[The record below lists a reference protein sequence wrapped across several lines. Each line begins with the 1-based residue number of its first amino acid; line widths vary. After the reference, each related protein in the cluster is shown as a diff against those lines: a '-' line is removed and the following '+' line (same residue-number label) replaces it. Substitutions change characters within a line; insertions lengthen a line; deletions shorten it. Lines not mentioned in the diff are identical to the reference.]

1 MRETFR
7 VGTVA
12 GIPIGA
18 HWSALALL
26 LVVTNG
32 LAGAGLPEL
41 VPGYSMGAYWLTAA
55 VATVL
60 LLGCVLLHELAHAL
74 LARRY
79 GVPVERIT
87 LWALGGF
94 SLLGGEPE
102 TPRAAF
108 WISASGP
115 LTSLGL
121 GAFAGS
127 AGLLLDAAHAPGL
140 VTVSALWLAVMN
152 VVLGLFNLLPGVP
165 LDGGRVL
172 RAALWH
178 RYGDPDRAALAAARA
193 GRVVG
198 VLIAAGGVIEVVAG
212 DPSGMWLVAVGYFVA
227 IVAVTEGRAARLRS
241 RAGKAPVAAVMS
253 PPGVCGYALMSV
265 ERFLTEVAPRTGQ
278 RVFAVT
284 DFDGRPTGTISL
296 GRLSRVP
303 PALRASTLLIDVRV
317 PLRRVPVAKPGD
329 PLADLL
335 VRMPARPDALA
346 LVVEGERLV
355 GVVTSYDAMRA
366 TAPPRP
372 GELPRP
378 GDQAATSTP

>member
-7 VGTVA
+7 FGTVA

-115 LTSLGL
+115 LTSLCL
-121 GAFAGS
+121 GAFAGG

-193 GRVVG
+193 
-198 VLIAAGGVIEVVAG
+198 
-212 DPSGMWLVAVGYFVA
+212 
-227 IVAVTEGRAARLRS
+227 
-241 RAGKAPVAAVMS
+241 

-346 LVVEGERLV
+346 LVVDGERLV
-355 GVVTSYDAMRA
+355 GVVTSYDAMGA